1 MSARKAAKRRTKA
14 KRPATDGAIPI
25 DVSIR
30 EHGEPVSARKDELR
44 DRMGPDYQEIPG
56 LPISTHDLRC
66 LVQRV
71 VETLGVNHDTDHGPL
86 TAEKVMAHTIGQATL
101 ELEIIQKQVPDGSPE
116 YYALDVL
123 RDRLQFAAD
132 WASAL
137 AKLYDVKAG
146 AT

>member
-1 MSARKAAKRRTKA
+1 MTQKKRTRKPAKRLA
-14 KRPATDGAIPI
+14 NDGPIPF
-25 DVSIR
+25 DVTIR
-30 EHGEPVSARKDELR
+30 EHGEPVSTRKDELR

-66 LVQRV
+66 LVQRL
-71 VETLGVNHDTDHGPL
+71 VETLGVNHHADHGPL

-137 AKLYDVKAG
+137 AKLYDVNAG

>member
-1 MSARKAAKRRTKA
+1 MAKRQVRQKRARA
-14 KRPATDGAIPI
+14 KQSAAPEAQITGSR
-25 DVSIR
+25 R
-30 EHGEPVSARKDELR
+30 EPVSARKDELR

-71 VETLGVNHDTDHGPL
+71 VETLGVNHHADHGPL

-137 AKLYDVKAG
+137 AKLYDVNAG
-146 AT
+146 AS